1 MSPTASCVH
10 CLGPI
15 RPPGLWSSSW
25 QCDDDGDTLPFF
37 ASAVPSA
44 GVLDRLRASAGV
56 PIWVP
61 QPLPTGWCVSAIGWV
76 GDERTGARATA
87 MACCGPAPLGGAA
100 EAVFIAEEP
109 GVGLAARL
117 AGLPAAALQAGEGL
131 GKASEAKVT
140 AAHHPTPLW
149 ELPGATTDR
158 VGYVGEARGVWL
170 ATAFWPSIASLLL
183 IEHMLLVDLGD
194 LPKGPNDYP
203 WLVFGAPS
211 GRLVKRG
218 VPAGRAQAAPAGAAG
233 AQSASDAGP

>member
-1 MSPTASCVH
+1 MSSTASCVH

-37 ASAVPSA
+37 AAAVPSA
-44 GVLDRLRASAGV
+44 GVLDRLRASAAV

-61 QPLPTGWCVSAIGWV
+61 QPLPTGWCVSSIGWV

-87 MACCGPAPLGGAA
+87 VACCGPAPLGGAA

-117 AGLPAAALQAGEGL
+117 AGLSAAALRAGEGP
-131 GKASEAKVT
+131 GEAKVT
-140 AAHHPTPLW
+140 AAHHPAPLW
-149 ELPGATTDR
+149 ELPGATAER

-170 ATAFWPSIASLLL
+170 ATVFWPSIASLLL

-218 VPAGRAQAAPAGAAG
+218 AAAEQAQAAPAGARP
-233 AQSASDAGP
+233 ASGAGP

>member
-1 MSPTASCVH
+1 MSSTASCVH
-10 CLGPI
+10 CLGPV

-25 QCDDDGDTLPFF
+25 QCDDDGPTLPFF
-37 ASAVPSA
+37 AAAVPSA
-44 GVLDRLRASAGV
+44 GVLDRLRAATTV

-61 QPLPTGWCVSAIGWV
+61 RPLPTGWCVSAIGWV
-76 GDERTGARATA
+76 GDERSGARATA
-87 MACCGPAPLGGAA
+87 VACCGPAPLGGAA

-117 AGLPAAALQAGEGL
+117 AGLPAAALQAGEGP
-131 GKASEAKVT
+131 GEAKVT

-149 ELPGATTDR
+149 ELPGATAER

-170 ATAFWPSIASLLL
+170 ATVFWPSIASLLL
-183 IEHMLLVDLGD
+183 IEHMLLVDLAD
-194 LPKGPNDYP
+194 LPKGPNGYP

-218 VPAGRAQAAPAGAAG
+218 AEPSQAQAAPAGASPAI
-233 AQSASDAGP
+233 DAGP

>member
-1 MSPTASCVH
+1 MSSTASCVH

-25 QCDDDGDTLPFF
+25 QCDEDGDTLPFF
-37 ASAVPSA
+37 TAAVPSA
-44 GVLDRLRASAGV
+44 GVLDRLRASASV

-87 MACCGPAPLGGAA
+87 VACCGPAPLGGAA

-117 AGLPAAALQAGEGL
+117 AGLPAAALQAGEGPDR
-131 GKASEAKVT
+131 ASEAKVT

-149 ELPGATTDR
+149 ELPGATSER

-170 ATAFWPSIASLLL
+170 AGVFWPSIASLLL
-183 IEHMLLVDLGD
+183 IERMLLVDLRD
-194 LPKGPNDYP
+194 LPKGPHDYP
-203 WLVFGAPS
+203 GLVFGAPS
-211 GRLVKRG
+211 GRLVKRT
-218 VPAGRAQAAPAGAAG
+218 VDVRSNQDQAAPAGARPAI
-233 AQSASDAGP
+233 DVGP